1 MNPDH
6 VTALDPD
13 RSVVVEACAGSG
25 KTWLLVS
32 RIVRL
37 LLADA
42 APSQILAITFT
53 RKAAQE
59 MRARLE
65 LWLRQLARADD
76 AWIADFLSQR
86 AVPADAIAALIPKA
100 RDLFERVLGA
110 RPGVTI
116 STFHGWFLDLLQRAP
131 IGEDSAA
138 LSLTEQTSQLAEDAW
153 RAFVARV
160 AADADGPLAAD
171 FHGLIERHDLHGTR
185 TLCFA
190 FLQRRAEWWAFTDG
204 HADPVA
210 FALDAI
216 AAAMPVAPDAD
227 VIGTFVRSVVVREEI
242 DVCIE
247 GMERN
252 GTATDA
258 RLAASL
264 RAARSAE
271 SDEAAFGFIVD
282 ALIAKST
289 GDPRKR
295 ELSGAMQKRLGPE
308 AAATF
313 VETQQRLAL
322 RLIDARDHLVEQAMY
337 RTQAAALHCGVALLD
352 ELQRLEDTRGQLD
365 FTDAEWRV
373 RQLVMRSEHAAYLLH
388 RLDSRYR
395 HILVD
400 EFQDTNPLQWQ
411 TLRTWMQ
418 ASDEADR
425 RPTVFLVGDPKQSIY
440 RFRRAEARLFARAA
454 DYLRDHYGAAPVGQ
468 NESRRCAPAVIAC
481 VNAVFADQPDYPGFV
496 THTAHETALPGRVE
510 LLPLA
515 RASNVVATPVAA
527 TIAAPADDAGDID
540 PDAAAALRD
549 PLTMPVADDELRVR
563 AIEALAVAT
572 RIREIVGTWRLRDGS
587 GTRAARFADVMLLAR
602 SRTHLETFEL
612 ALRHAGVPYVTARGG
627 GLLDRLEIGDFLAL
641 LRFFVTPFADLDL
654 ARALRS
660 PLFSCADEDLIR
672 LATGEGTWWTRLD
685 ALADPGPR
693 LDRARRLLARWLPL
707 ADRLPVHDLLDRVL
721 FEADAAASYRTAVP
735 VAQREAVAANLR
747 AFLELALTLEAGRYP
762 SLPRFLDA
770 LQELRAG
777 RFEEA
782 PDEGV
787 TDAVGDAVRL
797 LTVHGSKGLESP
809 IVFVIDA
816 HRGEREE
823 SWEPLIGWPPE
834 DERPGH
840 FSLRTVKAADGVSRR
855 ALIDDEKRRAAR
867 EELNVLYVAMTRA
880 KQALIVSGSEGAK
893 TISAITWYR
902 RIEMALGAAADAGAA
917 TGDDLA
923 AIAHAGDD
931 APAPAHAAIEA
942 PEVPDA
948 WRQPQPVGSRGN
960 ADATPD
966 TDRGERIHWLLEQL
980 APPAAVADEDWLRAR
995 LAIPEDTFRPL
1006 LDVAREILA
1015 RPALRRFFD
1024 PAAYVRARNELAFVD
1039 RTGELRRM
1047 DRVVEFADEAWVL
1060 DYKTGAPPDPAQVD
1074 AAAAFHAPQLNEY
1087 AAALRALLPGVRVR
1101 ALVIFA
1107 AGLHAEIP
1115 VADSASGTTA
1125 GVL

>member
-6 VTALDPD
+6 SAALNPE

-76 AWIADFLSQR
+76 AWIADFLAQR
-86 AVPADAIAALIPKA
+86 AVPADAIPALIPKA

-138 LSLTEQTSQLAEDAW
+138 LSLSEQTSQLAEDAW

-160 AADADGPLAAD
+160 ASDSAGPLAAD
-171 FHGLIERHDLHGTR
+171 FHWLIERHDLHGTR

-204 HADPVA
+204 RSDPVA

-216 AAAMPVAPDAD
+216 AAEMPVAPDAD
-227 VIGTFVRSVVVREEI
+227 VIGAFVRSVVVREEI
-242 DVCIE
+242 DVCID

-252 GTATDA
+252 ATATDVK
-258 RLAASL
+258 LAASL

-271 SDEAAFGFIVD
+271 SDEAAFAFIVD
-282 ALIAKST
+282 ALMTKQ
-289 GDPRKR
+289 GEPRKR

-322 RLIDARDHLVEQAMY
+322 RLVDARDHLVEQAMY
-337 RTQAAALHCGVALLD
+337 RTQAAALRCGVALLD
-352 ELQRLEDTRGQLD
+352 ELQRLKDTRGLLD

-411 TLRTWMQ
+411 TLRAWMQ

-454 DYLRDHYGAAPVGQ
+454 DYLRDHYDATPIGQ

-496 THTAHETALPGRVE
+496 PHTAHESTLPGRVE

-515 RASNVVATPVAA
+515 RASALVSTPTAA
-527 TIAAPADDAGDID
+527 STADADDAVSN
-540 PDAAAALRD
+540 DANALRD
-549 PLTMPVADDELRVR
+549 PLTTPVTDDDLRVR
-563 AIEALAVAT
+563 AIEAQAVAA
-572 RIREIVGTWRLRDGS
+572 RIREIVGTWRLRDGA
-587 GTRAARFADVMLLAR
+587 GTRPARFADVMLLAR
-602 SRTHLETFEL
+602 SRTHLETFEM

-660 PLFSCADEDLIR
+660 PLFSCTDDDLIR
-672 LATGEGTWWTRLD
+672 LATGDGTWWMRLD
-685 ALADPGPR
+685 SLADAGPR

-721 FEADAAASYRTAVP
+721 FEADAAASYRAAVP
-735 VAQREAVAANLR
+735 VPQREAVAANLR

-777 RFEEA
+777 SLEEA

-787 TDAVGDAVRL
+787 TDAAGDAVRL
-797 LTVHGSKGLESP
+797 LTVHGSKGLESM

-855 ALIDDEKRRAAR
+855 TLIDDEKVRAAR

-880 KQALIVSGSEGAK
+880 KQVLIVSGSEGSK
-893 TISAITWYR
+893 SISAITWYR
-902 RIEMALGAAADAGAA
+902 RIETALDAAVDAGAA

-923 AIAHAGDD
+923 AIPHAGDATPARAT
-931 APAPAHAAIEA
+931 APGEP

-948 WRQPQPVGSRGN
+948 WRRPNPVGSRGN

-995 LAIPEDTFRPL
+995 LGITEDSFRPL
-1006 LDVAREILA
+1006 IEVAREILG

-1060 DYKTGAPPDPAQVD
+1060 DYKTGTPPDPVQLD
-1074 AAAAFHAPQLNEY
+1074 EAAIFHGPQLNEY
-1087 AAALRALLPGVRVR
+1087 AAALRELLPGVRVR

-1107 AGLHAEIP
+1107 AGLHAEIS
-1115 VADSASGTTA
+1115 VADAASGATT